1 MIRTHRAARP
11 LALAACAALA
21 IAAAPSTKTA
31 TGADSDRDL
40 LDAKCSQFLD
50 MLAAANPGTNPSPE
64 RQAEAKEAQKDA
76 YQAMI
81 WVHGYLSGKA
91 HQGHAAMPLS
101 RAWLVKM
108 VPVVAAQCKKDPN
121 AEFFTAV
128 DSL

>member
-1 MIRTHRAARP
+1 MLEIRRLLQP
-11 LALAACAALA
+11 LALAAMAGLT
-21 IAAAPSTKTA
+21 IAAAPPA

-40 LDAKCSQFLD
+40 LDAKCSRFLD
-50 MLAAANPGTNPSPE
+50 ILAAANPGTSPTPE

-81 WVHGYLSGKA
+81 WVHGYLSGKKQ
-91 HQGHAAMPLS
+91 QGHAAMPLS

-121 AEFFTAV
+121 VEFFTAV
-128 DSL
+128 DTL